1 MRRIFA
7 TLLVLALFTTAG
19 FAGERGPG
27 ALATQLGGTHAK
39 SIPLANADSASMM
52 ETLEPLAL
60 GFSETARAHRT
71 GTRGGGGFRLAGA
84 RYRDFDCPGGM
95 PTCTL

>member
-1 MRRIFA
+1 MRQLFA
-7 TLLVLALFTTAG
+7 LMVALALFTAPG
-19 FAGERGPG
+19 FAGECMPEVPAGSFG
-27 ALATQLGGTHAK
+27 
-39 SIPLANADSASMM
+39 SAFNHDVPIAQTASAGRA

-71 GTRGGGGFRLAGA
+71 GARGAGGFRLAGA